1 MIKKDARYHAF
12 KILLDFERSKKQL
25 KLVRNQYYDSYS
37 VSENDKIRS
46 FILSNEVVQWQR
58 RLDYWISKNLIKDTK
73 YLNIEALIIL
83 RLGYY

>member
-37 VSENDKIRS
+37 VSGNDKIRS
-46 FILSNEVVQWQR
+46 FIKNCSVCV
-58 RLDYWISKNLIKDTK
+58 NLIG
-73 YLNIEALIIL
+73 IL
-83 RLGYY
+83 YEQNNNQFHKNWPQLTSTSV